1 MKKKNKLFVYD
12 IPATMQYKIYAKN
25 KIKAKQMLIEKAG
38 YEITGEPIFL
48 EDDFRKAEP
57 LEVNK

>member
-25 KIKAKQMLIEKAG
+25 ERKAKQMLIEQAG

-48 EDDFRKAEP
+48 EDDFRKA
-57 LEVNK
+57 

>member
-1 MKKKNKLFVYD
+1 MKNKNKLFVYD

-25 KIKAKQMLIEKAG
+25 ERMAKKILIEQAG
-38 YEITGEPIFL
+38 YEISGEPIFL

-57 LEVNK
+57 IRF